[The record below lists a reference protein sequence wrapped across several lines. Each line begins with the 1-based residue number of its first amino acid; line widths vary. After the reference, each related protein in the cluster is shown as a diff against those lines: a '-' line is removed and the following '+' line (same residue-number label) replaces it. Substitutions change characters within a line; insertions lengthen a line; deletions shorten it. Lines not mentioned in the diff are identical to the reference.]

1 MVCPFGFVAAGIVFG
16 PRAFAKVR
24 ERPLY
29 QQIAVL
35 AAVVLGGGYLLNRLL
50 VLLPSSAK

>member
-29 QQIAVL
+29 QQIAAL